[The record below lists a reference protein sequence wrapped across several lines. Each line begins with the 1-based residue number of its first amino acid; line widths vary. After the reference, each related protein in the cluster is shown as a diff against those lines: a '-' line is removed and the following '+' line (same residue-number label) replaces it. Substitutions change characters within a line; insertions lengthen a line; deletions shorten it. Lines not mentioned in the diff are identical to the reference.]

1 MANWQP
7 YREPRTFS
15 GNDGDDIDE
24 WLVHYDRVSKFNR
37 WDTAAQRENV
47 VLFLSDTALT
57 WFENHE
63 GKLTNWSR
71 LVEEI
76 KKRFGDSMAKKKRA
90 EHTLLQRAQVPGESC
105 TTYIEEVLKL
115 CRTVN
120 SAMSEEDKVGHLLKG
135 IAEDVYTFLI
145 SKDSLTTVEDVIQHC
160 QTFAALKT
168 RRIAPKFGRLPNV
181 ATVASLDDTQA
192 MDFSSTV
199 RQIVRE
205 ELRRHD
211 DLVHCVDTNHASHL
225 LQDAS
230 RSAWVDCPPLQS
242 APLRR
247 TPVDGYPPRD
257 VPPRREWVPAELYPS
272 VNSASFDGHRP
283 SFELSDTHVPWSS
296 SRGGYSRRPDGDYYR
311 EDRRGY
317 RSRTQSA
324 MFVQPNRIRPQPVCY
339 HCGIVGHIA
348 RFCRRRRETPMQ
360 DLVYT
365 TSGPPT
371 RGFESDWPVNNFRP
385 RPQRSVSP
393 AASDRSLTPPAG
405 RQRRSPSPR
414 RRPGSPPPGN

>member
-1 MANWQP
+1 MPMANWQP

-211 DLVHCVDTNHASHL
+211 DLMHCVDTNHASHL

-257 VPPRREWVPAELYPS
+257 VPPRRERVPAELYPS

-283 SFELSDTHVPWSS
+283 SFEQATHTSHGLHHVEGIRADPMAIITGRTGGDTDLGRRAPCSCNPTGFDRNLSAT
-296 SRGGYSRRPDGDYYR
+296 
-311 EDRRGY
+311 
-317 RSRTQSA
+317 T
-324 MFVQPNRIRPQPVCY
+324 
-339 HCGIVGHIA
+339 VGSWA
-348 RFCRRRRETPMQ
+348 TLQ
-360 DLVYT
+360 
-365 TSGPPT
+365 
-371 RGFESDWPVNNFRP
+371 GF
-385 RPQRSVSP
+385 
-393 AASDRSLTPPAG
+393 AADAAKRLCKI
-405 RQRRSPSPR
+405 
-414 RRPGSPPPGN
+414 